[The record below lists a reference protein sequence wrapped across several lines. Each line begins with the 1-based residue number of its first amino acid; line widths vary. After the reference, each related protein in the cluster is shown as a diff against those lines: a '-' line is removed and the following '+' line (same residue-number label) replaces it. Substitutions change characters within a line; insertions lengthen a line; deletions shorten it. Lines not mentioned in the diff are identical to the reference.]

1 MYIYIY
7 VYIYIYICVCVDAL
21 QITSCTLRADIRRH
35 IHGRRWTRS
44 PRQGPR
50 VARVLPTL
58 IGSGARESP
67 GSQWPFLGRL
77 APWRSLV
84 PHWSISLEVTRWT
97 IVNTD
102 DGSNGSSISLSFR
115 RKLVAA
121 LCGRCCRDGRSKLSS
136 IWPPLT
142 TRRRTAT
149 KSSSN
154 FWMKG
159 GRRKNG
165 AKRWVSTYWR
175 SLPYVNGAAVPG
187 SALTVAKERQVCLSL
202 KKLGQLGDGSC
213 YNAVAWMRNRGQ
225 SYLPVPRAIWSS
237 TLCPPP
243 CGHASPTM

>member
-1 MYIYIY
+1 MTMLTWDVYIYICIYIYIY

-21 QITSCTLRADIRRH
+21 HITSCTLRADIRRH

-50 VARVLPTL
+50 VAKVLPTL
-58 IGSGARESP
+58 IG
-67 GSQWPFLGRL
+67 LGRCL
-77 APWRSLV
+77 TEDSQ
-84 PHWSISLEVTRWT
+84 EVTRWT

-102 DGSNGSSISLSFR
+102 DGSNGSSIRWMWWTSFR

-136 IWPPLT
+136 IWPTLT